1 MRHAKGF
8 PMRAAV
14 LVVISLLILTSC
26 TTTATVAINEIGV
39 VCQGFQPLSWS
50 LSDTP
55 RTIAAIKTHNAMWHA
70 LCNDGGLERA

>member
-26 TTTATVAINEIGV
+26 TTTPTAAINEIGV
-39 VCQGFQPLSWS
+39 VCQGLTPLSWS

-55 RTIAAIKTHNAMWHA
+55 ETIAGIKTHNEMWHA
-70 LCNDGGLERA
+70 LCDAGGLDRA